1 MCNHTQRAPV
11 QGMLVH
17 AGPIPSGDNRRC
29 LDQAASGRMGV
40 VSHDRTARAGLDGY
54 GHRLGQKHLPM
65 SANTLRDLNYQLKQ
79 ICRRNK
85 DGSFTT
91 QRDRERLL
99 TQIADQLHQ
108 LGYRHMRVQSLKPK
122 HVEALVESW
131 QGGGLSAGAMKN
143 RLAAIRWWAQ
153 KVNLLNCTEH

>member
-1 MCNHTQRAPV
+1 
-11 QGMLVH
+11 
-17 AGPIPSGDNRRC
+17 
-29 LDQAASGRMGV
+29 
-40 VSHDRTARAGLDGY
+40 
-54 GHRLGQKHLPM
+54 M

-122 HVEALVESW
+122 HVEALVKYW
-131 QGGGLSAGAMKN
+131 QSGELSTGAMKN

-153 KVNLLNCTEH
+153 KVNRQNVVARSNDHYGIPNRQFVTSQGVSVTATDDIATIAWDESFRYRLSRPQCCTSG